1 MAQKDDRFAKDKNQS
16 LEQLQEKL
24 DNLDQR
30 LDDIDT
36 TVSAIAERA
45 MSRPI
50 TLTMTCPGCGKII
63 EIAIVG
69 NGKMTR
75 QP

>member
-1 MAQKDDRFAKDKNQS
+1 MAHKDDRFPKDKAQS
-16 LEQLQEKL
+16 LEQLQQKM

-50 TLTMTCPGCGKII
+50 SLTVTCPGCGKII

-69 NGKMTR
+69 NGKMLR

>member
-1 MAQKDDRFAKDKNQS
+1 MAHKDDRFTKDKAQS
-16 LEQLQEKL
+16 LEQLQQKL
-24 DNLDQR
+24 DTLDQR

-36 TVSAIAERA
+36 TVSAVAERA

-50 TLTMTCPGCGKII
+50 NLTLACPGCGKII

-69 NGKMTR
+69 NSKMIR

>member
-1 MAQKDDRFAKDKNQS
+1 MVQKDERSIKDKNQS
-16 LEQLQEKL
+16 IEQLQQKL
-24 DNLDQR
+24 DTLDQR

-36 TVSAIAERA
+36 TVTAIAERA

-50 TLTMTCPGCGKII
+50 SLTITCPGCGKII

-69 NGKMTR
+69 NTKMIR

>member
-1 MAQKDDRFAKDKNQS
+1 LAQKNDRFARDKNQS

>member
-1 MAQKDDRFAKDKNQS
+1 LAQKNDRFAKDKAQS
-16 LEQLQEKL
+16 LEQLEQKL
-24 DNLDQR
+24 DTLDQR

-36 TVSAIAERA
+36 TVSAIAELA

-50 TLTMTCPGCGKII
+50 SLTVTCPGCGKII

-69 NGKMTR
+69 NGKMIR

>member
-45 MSRPI
+45 MSWPI

>member
-1 MAQKDDRFAKDKNQS
+1 LAHKDDRFPKDKAQS
-16 LEQLQEKL
+16 LEQLQQKM

-30 LDDIDT
+30 LVDIDT

-50 TLTMTCPGCGKII
+50 TLTVTCPGCGKII

>member
-1 MAQKDDRFAKDKNQS
+1 MAQKNDRFPKDKTQS

-36 TVSAIAERA
+36 TVTAIAERA

-69 NGKMTR
+69 NGKMIR

>member
-1 MAQKDDRFAKDKNQS
+1 LAHKDDRLPKDKAQS
-16 LEQLQEKL
+16 LEQLQQKL

-50 TLTMTCPGCGKII
+50 NLTMTCPGCGKII

-69 NGKMTR
+69 NGKMIR

>member
-1 MAQKDDRFAKDKNQS
+1 MAQKNDRFTKERAQS

-36 TVSAIAERA
+36 TVTAIAERA

-50 TLTMTCPGCGKII
+50 TLTMACPGCGKII

-69 NGKMTR
+69 NGKMVR

>member
-1 MAQKDDRFAKDKNQS
+1 MAQKNDRFIRDKNQS
-16 LEQLQEKL
+16 LEQLQQKL
-24 DNLDQR
+24 DTLDQR

-36 TVSAIAERA
+36 TVSAVAERA

-50 TLTMTCPGCGKII
+50 NLTLTCPGCGKII

-69 NGKMTR
+69 NGKMIR

>member
-1 MAQKDDRFAKDKNQS
+1 LAQKNDRFAKDKNQS
-16 LEQLQEKL
+16 IEQLQEKL

-36 TVSAIAERA
+36 TVSAVAERA

-50 TLTMTCPGCGKII
+50 SLTVTCPGCGKII

-69 NGKMTR
+69 NGKMLR

>member
-1 MAQKDDRFAKDKNQS
+1 LAQKNDRFAKDKNQS
-16 LEQLQEKL
+16 IEQLQEKL

-36 TVSAIAERA
+36 TVSAVAERA

-50 TLTMTCPGCGKII
+50 TLTVTCPGCGKII

-69 NGKMTR
+69 NGKMLR

>member
-1 MAQKDDRFAKDKNQS
+1 MAHKDDRFTKDKAQS
-16 LEQLQEKL
+16 LEQLQQKL
-24 DNLDQR
+24 DTLDQR

-36 TVSAIAERA
+36 TVSAVAERA
-45 MSRPI
+45 MSHPI
-50 TLTMTCPGCGKII
+50 NLILTCPSCGKII

>member
-1 MAQKDDRFAKDKNQS
+1 LAHKDDRFPKDKAQS
-16 LEQLQEKL
+16 LEQLQHKM

-50 TLTMTCPGCGKII
+50 SLTVTCPGCGKII

-69 NGKMTR
+69 NGKMLR

>member
-1 MAQKDDRFAKDKNQS
+1 MAQKNDRFAKDKNQS
-16 LEQLQEKL
+16 IEQLQEKL

-36 TVSAIAERA
+36 TVSAVAERA

-50 TLTMTCPGCGKII
+50 SLTVTCPGCGKII

-69 NGKMTR
+69 NGKMLR

>member
-1 MAQKDDRFAKDKNQS
+1 MAQKNDRFTKDKSQS

-24 DNLDQR
+24 DNLDHR

-69 NGKMTR
+69 NGKMVR

>member
-1 MAQKDDRFAKDKNQS
+1 LAHKDDRFPKDKSQS
-16 LEQLQEKL
+16 LEQLQQKM

-50 TLTMTCPGCGKII
+50 SLTVTCPGCGKII

-69 NGKMTR
+69 NGKMLR

>member
-1 MAQKDDRFAKDKNQS
+1 MAQTDEHSTKDRIEAI
-16 LEQLQEKL
+16 EQLQQKL
-24 DNLDQR
+24 EHLDKR
-30 LDDIDT
+30 LDDIDS

-45 MSRPI
+45 MSRPV
-50 TLTMTCPGCGKII
+50 TLTVACPGCGKII

-69 NGKMTR
+69 NGKMIR

>member
-1 MAQKDDRFAKDKNQS
+1 MAQKDEHPVKDRIEAM
-16 LEQLQEKL
+16 EQLQQKL
-24 DNLDQR
+24 EHLDRR
-30 LDDIDT
+30 LDDIDS

-45 MSRPI
+45 MSRPV
-50 TLTMTCPGCGKII
+50 TLTVACPGCGKII

-69 NGKMTR
+69 NGKMVR

>member
-1 MAQKDDRFAKDKNQS
+1 MAQKNDRFAKDKNQS